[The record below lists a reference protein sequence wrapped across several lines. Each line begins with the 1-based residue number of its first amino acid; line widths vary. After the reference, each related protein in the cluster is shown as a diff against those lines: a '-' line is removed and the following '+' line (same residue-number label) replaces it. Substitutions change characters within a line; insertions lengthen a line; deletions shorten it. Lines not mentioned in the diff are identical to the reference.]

1 MGQLVGEFTRQVNV
15 HCVSSLDI
23 CLSNIQ
29 RFTRYYG
36 IYQASIRK
44 QKMSLLQHFLDKCNA
59 LLVKNPFDDVLLDIQ
74 ETLSQTLQVVE
85 VHSYQ

>member
-1 MGQLVGEFTRQVNV
+1 MGEFTRQFDV
-15 HCVSSLDI
+15 HGVSSWYI

-44 QKMSLLQHFLDKCNA
+44 QKRSLIQHFLDKCNA
-59 LLVKNPFDDVLLDIQ
+59 LLVKIPFDDVLLDIQ
-74 ETLSQTLQVVE
+74 ETLSQAL
-85 VHSYQ
+85 